1 MKNFRK
7 ILSILIAVFMLFGTV
22 SLVAYASE
30 DSYKIVSP
38 YEGIIWE
45 GENAHKAY
53 KGNLHTHSTVSDAT
67 VDYPEMIKE
76 YYNQGFDFL
85 AMTDHGVTGKAWN
98 KKQTQLPLYLYQY
111 ITGHTVTPLTDEEF
125 EGITKG
131 TYPLYDGTIRGTGMT
146 CVTGGNELS
155 NMTLTKSHVNG
166 FFLPAGVGDG
176 YGGKENGYRESIAFI
191 DRHGGLSHINH
202 PGDWLETN
210 VDINNVYDKE
220 AIEMFSDIL
229 LTYDSCLGMEVFN
242 EDNGPTN
249 YDRILWDNLLMSVLP
264 YGRTVIGFAN
274 SDAHDL
280 EHVDTSFSF
289 YMMKDNSVESV
300 KETMQSGAFFPVTR
314 KLRGNDIIGPA
325 NDINAMN
332 TDIPYPMFSSVTV
345 DGHKVTVTAKDCQ
358 KLQWIANGKIIYS
371 LDITPEMYGKELTID
386 LDTIEGAEDFLYIRC
401 ELFGEGGICLT
412 QALVLDDGTAPLEYK
427 KEVTFESV
435 LSDLI
440 FEFKSTRLYVIIQ
453 ELVRLI
459 AGELR

>member
-1 MKNFRK
+1 MKNSKKVISVF
-7 ILSILIAVFMLFGTV
+7 IALLVAISSLSCF
-22 SLVAYASE
+22 AYASNG
-30 DSYKIVSP
+30 DYRIVSP
-38 YEGIIWE
+38 YEDIIWE
-45 GENAHKAY
+45 GENAHTAY
-53 KGNLHTHSTVSDAT
+53 KGNLHTHSTVSDAS

-76 YYNQGFDFL
+76 YYNQGYDFL

-98 KKQTQLPLYLYQY
+98 EKQAQLPLYLYQY
-111 ITGHTVTPLTDEEF
+111 ITGHTVTKLTDEEF
-125 EGITKG
+125 IGITTG

-166 FFLPAGVGDG
+166 FFLSEGVGNG
-176 YGGKENGYRESIAFI
+176 YAGKENGYKESIAYI

-210 VDINNVYDKE
+210 VDMNNVYDE
-220 AIEMFSDIL
+220 DAIDMFSDIL

-264 YGRTVIGFAN
+264 YGRSVIGFSN

-280 EHVDTSFSF
+280 EHVDTSFSI
-289 YMMKDNSVESV
+289 YMMNDNSVESV
-300 KETMQSGAFFPVTR
+300 KETMQNGAFFPVTR
-314 KLRGNDIIGPA
+314 RLKGNNVIGPA
-325 NDINAMN
+325 KEIDARN
-332 TDIPYPMFSSVTV
+332 TDIPYPMYDSVVV
-345 DGHKVTVTAKDCQ
+345 DGHKVTVKVKDCN
-358 KLQWIANGKIIYS
+358 KLQWIANGKVIYS
-371 LDITPEMYGKELTID
+371 LDVTPDMYGKEITID
-386 LDTIEGAEDFLYIRC
+386 LDTIDGAEEFLYIRC
-401 ELFGEGGICLT
+401 ELFGKGGICLT
-412 QALVLDDGTAPLEYK
+412 QALTIDDGTAPMEYK

-435 LSDLI
+435 LSDII
-440 FEFKSTRLYVIIQ
+440 FEFKSTRLYVIFQ